1 MVKLAAIRV
10 RLAVPKGATRE
21 YRARMS
27 QPPIDPERYR
37 RQSPYDQP
45 HQPHEPQAYPPHPG
59 HGQPYQQPGPYDQP
73 YPQQPGQ
80 RPPGAGQPGGAQ
92 PGGPQ
97 VGAQP
102 QRPQA
107 EPPPPPPSP
116 PGRGF
121 RLPGLGLILTLLGLA
136 VQLLSVTVLPWLAIT
151 NGASTSQ
158 SLADLWSGDVDLA
171 ASGFGE
177 SYVEIFSYPL
187 VALGILLAFAA
198 VLESVALKVIWGGL
212 ALLGAGFLALKYGL
226 GSFVDLGDTIGA
238 DVELSALNITIGMVA
253 IGVLVVVIFV
263 LKTAVAMFRRVA
275 IVILLVSAGV
285 HVAAVADISSASDLT
300 ELSIGAFGPAV
311 GYLLC
316 AAAAMAPRRL
326 PGM

>member
-1 MVKLAAIRV
+1 
-10 RLAVPKGATRE
+10 
-21 YRARMS
+21 MS
-27 QPPIDPERYR
+27 QPPINPERQPPERYR
-37 RQSPYDQP
+37 HPQPPY
-45 HQPHEPQAYPPHPG
+45 E
-59 HGQPYQQPGPYDQP
+59 QPYQQHGPP
-73 YPQQPGQ
+73 AYP
-80 RPPGAGQPGGAQ
+80 
-92 PGGPQ
+92 
-97 VGAQP
+97 P

-107 EPPPPPPSP
+107 EPPPPPPPS

-121 RLPGLGLILTLLGLA
+121 RLPGLGLILTLLGLV
-136 VQLLSVTVLPWLAIT
+136 VQLLSVTVLPWLAMT
-151 NGASTSQ
+151 NGTSTSQ
-158 SLADLWSGDVDLA
+158 SLVDLWSGDVDLA

-187 VALGILLAFAA
+187 VVLGVLLAFAA

-212 ALLGAGFLALKYGL
+212 ALIGAGFLALKYGL
-226 GSFVDLGDTIGA
+226 GSFVDLGDTIGG
-238 DVELSALNITIGMVA
+238 DVELTPLNITIGMVA

-275 IVILLVSAGV
+275 IAILLVSAAV

>member
-1 MVKLAAIRV
+1 
-10 RLAVPKGATRE
+10 
-21 YRARMS
+21 MS
-27 QPPIDPERYR
+27 QPPIDPERQRAERYR
-37 RQSPYDQP
+37 QQPEPYEP
-45 HQPHEPQAYPPHPG
+45 HQPQAYPPQQPRHAQPVPPP
-59 HGQPYQQPGPYDQP
+59 QPYQQQPPHFQQPAHQPGA
-73 YPQQPGQ
+73 QQPGQ
-80 RPPGAGQPGGAQ
+80 Q
-92 PGGPQ
+92 
-97 VGAQP
+97 
-102 QRPQA
+102 QRPQRSQAA

-136 VQLLSVTVLPWLAIT
+136 VQLLSVTILPWLAMT

-187 VALGILLAFAA
+187 VALGVLLAFAA
-198 VLESVALKVIWGGL
+198 VLESVALKIIWGGL
-212 ALLGAGFLALKYGL
+212 ALLGAGYLALKYGL
-226 GSFVDLGDTIGA
+226 GSFVDLGGTIGG
-238 DVELSALNITIGMVA
+238 DVELTPLNITIGMVA

-316 AAAAMAPRRL
+316 AAAAIAPRRL